1 MGEPP
6 DNGDWREDVTILFL
20 PFCEKQIDSHQSDIR
35 FLRILSLFEILL
47 GAALTI
53 LAFVIFRTDTAKIS
67 ETIFKLGPSLFLAPF
82 PAFQHHMISRSK
94 QALSSYMTWRDRFQS
109 SLENN
114 TKPPDCLTKVVTKNM
129 GELVRPT
136 KK

>member
-1 MGEPP
+1 MGEPVN
-6 DNGDWREDVTILFL
+6 NGDWKEDVTILYL
-20 PFCEKQIDSHQSDIR
+20 PFCEKQIDSHQSNIR
-35 FLRILSLFEILL
+35 FLTILTSFEILL

-82 PAFQHHMISRSK
+82 PAVQYHMISVSK
-94 QALSSYMTWRDRFQS
+94 QALSSYLTWRDRFQS

-114 TKPPDCLTKVVTKNM
+114 TMPPDWLTKVVARNM
-129 GELVRPT
+129 GELVRPR